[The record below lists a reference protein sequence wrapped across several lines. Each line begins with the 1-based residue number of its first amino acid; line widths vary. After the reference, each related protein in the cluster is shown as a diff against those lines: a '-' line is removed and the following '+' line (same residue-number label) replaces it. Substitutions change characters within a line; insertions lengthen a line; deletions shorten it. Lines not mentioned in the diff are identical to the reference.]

1 MSMDSIGQNMHKM
14 IQCYY
19 SYLAQRKEMTI
30 MYVNS
35 GYLNNS
41 LVDFMDKSRPLIVGS
56 CGTYHLFT
64 RPRLPTYRPK
74 GRIDYQLLYISA
86 GKAHFYFKKDEETIV
101 TAGHMVLYRPKE
113 MQRYVYYAE
122 DQTEV
127 YWVHFTGSHVKQLLK
142 KYHFPAKDHVLY
154 SGTSPI
160 YQRLFRTMIQE
171 LQLRKPNYEQL
182 LTMLLHQVLLLTD
195 RNSGEEKIQNNY
207 AQNEVERA
215 TNYFNDHYQ
224 SDINIEEYAA
234 SRNMSTSWF
243 IRNFKQHNGITP
255 LNYILSIRISNAQNL
270 LETTDYAISEI
281 SSIVG
286 YDNPLY
292 FSRLFKKQT
301 GMSPREY
308 RKEKAGD

>member
-14 IQCYY
+14 IQYYY
-19 SYLAQRKEMTI
+19 SYLTQRKEMTI

-127 YWVHFTGSHVKQLLK
+127 Y
-142 KYHFPAKDHVLY
+142 
-154 SGTSPI
+154 
-160 YQRLFRTMIQE
+160 
-171 LQLRKPNYEQL
+171 
-182 LTMLLHQVLLLTD
+182 
-195 RNSGEEKIQNNY
+195 
-207 AQNEVERA
+207 
-215 TNYFNDHYQ
+215 
-224 SDINIEEYAA
+224 
-234 SRNMSTSWF
+234 
-243 IRNFKQHNGITP
+243 
-255 LNYILSIRISNAQNL
+255 
-270 LETTDYAISEI
+270 
-281 SSIVG
+281 
-286 YDNPLY
+286 
-292 FSRLFKKQT
+292 
-301 GMSPREY
+301 
-308 RKEKAGD
+308 

>member
-1 MSMDSIGQNMHKM
+1 M
-14 IQCYY
+14 
-19 SYLAQRKEMTI
+19 
-30 MYVNS
+30 
-35 GYLNNS
+35 
-41 LVDFMDKSRPLIVGS
+41 
-56 CGTYHLFT
+56 
-64 RPRLPTYRPK
+64 
-74 GRIDYQLLYISA
+74 
-86 GKAHFYFKKDEETIV
+86 
-101 TAGHMVLYRPKE
+101 
-113 MQRYVYYAE
+113 
-122 DQTEV
+122 
-127 YWVHFTGSHVKQLLK
+127 HFTGSHVKQLLK

-195 RNSGEEKIQNNY
+195 RNSGEEKIKNNY

-215 TNYFNDHYQ
+215 TNYFNDHHQ

-243 IRNFKQHNGITP
+243 IRNFKQYNGITP